1 MAEFE
6 TMYPGIAF
14 SPRTTLTFGITAAS
28 TEILVESTDGLPEG
42 PNYATLGT
50 DENAETIFYTSK
62 QKDRLSGCVRGV
74 EGAAKVWAAGSVLG
88 RNFTAK
94 DYHAIIANLKMLQQN
109 NGRITMQDV
118 ADEVARQLAD
128 FEPEGSSLTM
138 EEVSGEI
145 ERQITA
151 YDEANDFPSKK
162 EMVTEIENQI
172 AVYHADIAPRTV
184 TIPAGRSVG
193 DVNGDGR
200 VDSEDLGLIYRH
212 VMTEIVLE
220 GEQLTAADV
229 NDDGEVNTADVNFLY
244 RVIMGYAELTPK
256 VLSGPWLVDETA
268 QCYYYDIPVT
278 ALKPTTNVTLT
289 PEFAFDSETFIDT
302 ECLDGA
308 LRIRMKC
315 CPTVENRLRI
325 EFHGE
330 TKTRGANDFVSASMV
345 VVQREIPAYGLNEY
359 DKVLQA
365 TDEGLKWKAAPS
377 AIPAYT
383 EADYGKMLTP
393 TADGLVWTDPPQGGI
408 SGDIP
413 SAEGVE
419 F

>member
-14 SPRTTLTFGITAAS
+14 SPRTALTAGITAED
-28 TEILVESTDGLPEG
+28 TEISVESTDGLPEG

-50 DENAETIFYTSK
+50 DENAETILYTAK
-62 QKDRLSGCVRGV
+62 LNGRLSGCVRGV
-74 EGAAKVWAAGSVLG
+74 EGTAKAWAAGSVLG

-94 DYHAIIANLKMLQQN
+94 DYHAIIENLKKLQQS
-109 NGRITMQDV
+109 GG
-118 ADEVARQLAD
+118 
-128 FEPEGSSLTM
+128 GSGGSLTM

-145 ERQITA
+145 ERQITV
-151 YDEANDFPSKK
+151 YDEANDFPTKK

-200 VDSEDLGLIYRH
+200 VDSEDLGLIERH
-212 VMTEIVLE
+212 VMTKIVLE

-229 NDDGEVNTADVNFLY
+229 NDDGKVNSADTNFLY

-256 VLSGPWLVDETA
+256 VLSGPWLVDETEK
-268 QCYYYDIPVT
+268 CYYYDIPV
-278 ALKPTTNVTLT
+278 AGLKPTTNVTLT

-383 EADYGKMLTP
+383 EADFGKMLTP
-393 TADGLVWTDPPQGGI
+393 TADGLVWADPPQGGEVLE
-408 SGDIP
+408 DL
-413 SAEGVE
+413 EGVL

>member
-14 SPRTTLTFGITAAS
+14 SPRTVLTAGITAED
-28 TEILVESTDGLPEG
+28 TEISVESTDGLPEG

-50 DENAETIFYTSK
+50 DENAETILYTAK
-62 QKDRLSGCVRGV
+62 LNGRLSGCVRGV
-74 EGAAKVWAAGSVLG
+74 EGTAKAWAAGSVLG

-94 DYHAIIANLKMLQQN
+94 DYHAIIANLKMMQQN
-109 NGRITMQDV
+109 NGGITMQDV

-172 AVYHADIAPRTV
+172 AIYHADIAPRTV

-200 VDSEDLGLIYRH
+200 VDSEDLGLIERH
-212 VMTEIVLE
+212 VMDKIVLE

-229 NDDGEVNTADVNFLY
+229 NDDGKVNSADVNFLY

-268 QCYYYDIPVT
+268 QCYYYDIPT
-278 ALKPTTNVTLT
+278 TGLKPTTNVTLT

-325 EFHGE
+325 ELHGE
-330 TKTRGANDFVSASMV
+330 TRGTNDFVPASMV

-365 TDEGLKWKAAPS
+365 TDEGLKWKPAPS

-383 EADYGKMLTP
+383 EADFGKMLTP
-393 TADGLVWTDPPQGGI
+393 TADGLVWADPPKGEELE
-408 SGDIP
+408 DL
-413 SAEGVE
+413 EGVL